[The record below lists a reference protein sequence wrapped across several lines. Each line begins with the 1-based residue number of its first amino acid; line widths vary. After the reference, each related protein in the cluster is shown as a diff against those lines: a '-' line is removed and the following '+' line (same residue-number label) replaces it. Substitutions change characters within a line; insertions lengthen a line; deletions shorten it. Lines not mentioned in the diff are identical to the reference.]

1 MVKISQNETHLRLS
15 LKPEEKMKLGSLI
28 DALTEDGRG
37 NILDNTVEVT
47 KKGHIWKES
56 EIINAVSQLCKEQK
70 IELDYDV
77 ECQKIDDLHQST
89 KQQAEAFSQSAQQF
103 HARKNQENYDVEL
116 PTTFKRT
123 LKEYQKPSVDHLYS
137 VGNGANFSVPGS
149 GKTTIALAAYS

>member
-70 IELDYDV
+70 IELV
-77 ECQKIDDLHQST
+77 LQLT
-89 KQQAEAFSQSAQQF
+89 
-103 HARKNQENYDVEL
+103 
-116 PTTFKRT
+116 P
-123 LKEYQKPSVDHLYS
+123 
-137 VGNGANFSVPGS
+137 
-149 GKTTIALAAYS
+149 